1 MGEDSGLPP
10 WMKRLLPHRTR
21 KMRAVL
27 LQMEHREDLFVYILV
42 YRWFSLV
49 PPLLAMLPG
58 LQSAGWLSWRVFPLA
73 AGHNIFITLFHPWL
87 NQAVIQHP
95 LLLGVD
101 VLFCAALIALSGGV
115 TTPYYLYA
123 LSPLFAAG
131 LFFRIRGG
139 VLAAAGMSL
148 SYGLMMAGNVLVLG
162 GDVNPAL
169 MSIHIAGFFLIAG
182 LFANFTSLLEDQ
194 RTNALL
200 LEQNRKELI
209 RKTTALQRMNRYLRS
224 LHALAVALQSSATDV
239 RDVQRRVLASL
250 TEELGYPRALI
261 GLVDHGDFSLTG
273 WMGASRSGLEEE
285 IPATLR
291 IRLSQDQGPLAQ
303 ALASHTLREISGGA
317 SLSEHPALSR
327 YPLRRGVVVPLF
339 VRELPVGVLVVEAPD
354 GELQGKEALAL
365 LTSVAH
371 LAALALWSTRMCVER
386 AQRAAIQEERNRI
399 ARDIHDTIS
408 QYLFGTVYT
417 LESCLKLIPAELQ
430 TVRERLESVL
440 RLSAKTMGEI
450 RRLIFDMW
458 ISGMTT
464 GEFVSELRSYL
475 QDLGKPETLEVE
487 FSIEGDLTELTPFTR
502 KHLFRIAQEAL
513 ANVVRHARATQ
524 AKVFLTADSQ
534 VVRLVIWDNGVGF
547 DPGQTPPGI
556 GLSGMRERALAIG
569 GTLTVHSAPGQGTS
583 VEVRIPRLACVSNLP
598 FVS

>member
-1 MGEDSGLPP
+1 
-10 WMKRLLPHRTR
+10 
-21 KMRAVL
+21 
-27 LQMEHREDLFVYILV
+27 
-42 YRWFSLV
+42 
-49 PPLLAMLPG
+49 MLPG

-73 AGHNIFITLFHPWL
+73 AGHNVFITLFHPWL

-464 GEFVSELRSYL
+464 GEFVSELRTYL

>member
-1 MGEDSGLPP
+1 
-10 WMKRLLPHRTR
+10 
-21 KMRAVL
+21 MRAVL

>member
-317 SLSEHPALSR
+317 SLSEHPVLSR